1 MNDNSKITW
10 FAVLC
15 ILLIIGYQLLI
26 QSINHETLVD
36 PLLYDINGTF
46 INGWLISHYVV
57 FFLAGY
63 FYPTTFKL
71 AMIIGII
78 WEICEYIIGYFS
90 KNMSDSLGIRIK
102 KTKNWWYGQYKDV
115 IVNLLGFIS
124 GRYLHRL
131 LI

>member
-1 MNDNSKITW
+1 MNDKTKISW

-15 ILLIIGYQLLI
+15 ILLIIGYQILI
-26 QSINHETLVD
+26 QSINHVTYVD
-36 PLLYDINGTF
+36 PLLHDINGTF
-46 INGWLISHYVV
+46 VNGWLISHYVV

-78 WEICEYIIGYFS
+78 WEICEYIIGYCS
-90 KNMSDSLGIRIK
+90 KIMSDSLGS
-102 KTKNWWYGQYKDV
+102 WWYGQYQDV

-124 GRYLHRL
+124 GRYVNRL

>member
-1 MNDNSKITW
+1 MNDNTKITW

-26 QSINHETLVD
+26 QSINHEALVD

-78 WEICEYIIGYFS
+78 WEISEYTISYFS
-90 KNMSDSLGIRIK
+90 KIMNDSLGI
-102 KTKNWWYGQYKDV
+102 WWYGQYKDV

-124 GRYLHRL
+124 GRYLNRL

>member
-1 MNDNSKITW
+1 MNDKTKISW

-15 ILLIIGYQLLI
+15 ILLIIGYQILI
-26 QSINHETLVD
+26 QSINHVTYVD
-36 PLLYDINGTF
+36 PLLHDINGTF
-46 INGWLISHYVV
+46 VNGWLISHYVV

-78 WEICEYIIGYFS
+78 WEICEYIIGYCS
-90 KNMSDSLGIRIK
+90 KNMNDSLGS
-102 KTKNWWYGQYKDV
+102 WWYGQYQDV

-124 GRYLHRL
+124 GRYVNRL

>member
-1 MNDNSKITW
+1 MNDNTKITW

-78 WEICEYIIGYFS
+78 WEISEYTISYFS
-90 KNMSDSLGIRIK
+90 KIMNDSLGI
-102 KTKNWWYGQYKDV
+102 WWYGQYKDV

-124 GRYLHRL
+124 GRYLNRL

>member
-78 WEICEYIIGYFS
+78 WEISEYTISYFS
-90 KNMSDSLGIRIK
+90 KIMNDSLGI
-102 KTKNWWYGQYKDV
+102 WWYGQYKDV

-124 GRYLHRL
+124 GRYLNRL